1 MNTKIYLS
9 ILASLCI
16 IAPQAIANENDQSS
30 DEHYE
35 ITPIEDVFSGDMDQG
50 FKYQL
55 AGDAEEEG
63 ALKLFFK
70 NTISENDVY
79 DPTADAMSRIN
90 PAAGIQLHFDF

>member
-9 ILASLCI
+9 VLAVLCI
-16 IAPQAIANENDQSS
+16 IAPQAVANENNQSS
-30 DEHYE
+30 AEQFE
-35 ITPIEDVFSGDMDQG
+35 AISIEDAFSGDMDQG

-70 NTISENDVY
+70 NTISENDIY